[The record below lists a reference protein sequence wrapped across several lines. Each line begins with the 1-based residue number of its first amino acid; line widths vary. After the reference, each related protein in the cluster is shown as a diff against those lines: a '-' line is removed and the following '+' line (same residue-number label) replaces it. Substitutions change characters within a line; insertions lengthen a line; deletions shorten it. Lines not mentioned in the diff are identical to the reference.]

1 MKKIEIDTFL
11 KFQFVSNPTF
21 SPDHSSVAFVV
32 SAANREK
39 NNYSANL
46 YVYNLKSEKVQ
57 KLTTGNDAKTYAWT
71 SDNTLLFPADRN
83 PKKDADSKEERT
95 CFYEI
100 CPCGGE
106 AEEVFSVPAKVSAIR
121 ELSAGRYLLT
131 VKYDN
136 YKETRKTSYEV
147 IDELPFWGNGLGF
160 TNAKRNRFAI
170 YDKASGEMTWIAD
183 EWTECMEY
191 SI

>member
-71 SDNTLLFPADRN
+71 S
-83 PKKDADSKEERT
+83 
-95 CFYEI
+95 
-100 CPCGGE
+100 GQ
-106 AEEVFSVPAKVSAIR
+106 
-121 ELSAGRYLLT
+121 
-131 VKYDN
+131 
-136 YKETRKTSYEV
+136 
-147 IDELPFWGNGLGF
+147 
-160 TNAKRNRFAI
+160 
-170 YDKASGEMTWIAD
+170 
-183 EWTECMEY
+183 
-191 SI
+191 